1 MSTPKPWKRK
11 LEILQGQ
18 TLDDLKTWKAGT
30 TPTPVDLTGCT
41 ARMHVRER
49 IDSPTTLLEL
59 TTENG
64 GIELGGTAGTIR
76 IRMSATA
83 TAALTWRTGVYDLE
97 IEFPGGIVRRVLAG
111 TVVVSPEVTR

>member
-1 MSTPKPWKRK
+1 MSTPKPWRQK

-18 TLDDLKTWKAGT
+18 TLDDLKTWKAGD
-30 TPTPVDLTGCT
+30 PPVPVDLTGCT
-41 ARMHVRER
+41 ARLQIRER
-49 IDSPTTLLEL
+49 IDSPGILLEL

-76 IRMSATA
+76 TRMSAA
-83 TAALTWRTGVYDLE
+83 ETAALTWRSGVYDME

-111 TVVVSPEVTR
+111 SAVVSPEVTR

>member
-1 MSTPKPWKRK
+1 MSTPQPWKIR
-11 LEILQGQ
+11 LLILQGQ
-18 TLDDLKTWKAGT
+18 TLNDLKTWKAGT
-30 TPTPVDLTGCT
+30 PPVPVDLTGCV

-76 IRMSATA
+76 RRMTA
-83 TAALTWRTGVYDLE
+83 AQTAALTWRSGVYDLE

-111 TVVVSPEVTR
+111 PVVVSPEVTR

>member
-18 TLDDLKTWKAGT
+18 TLDDIKTWKAGT
-30 TPTPVDLTGCT
+30 PAAPVNLTGCT
-41 ARMHVRER
+41 ARMHVRTA
-49 IDSPTTLLEL
+49 IDAPTTLLEL

-64 GIELGGTAGTIR
+64 GIELGGVAGTIR
-76 IRMSATA
+76 TRMSAED
-83 TAALTWRTGVYDLE
+83 TAALTWRSGTYDLE
-97 IEFPGGIVRRVLAG
+97 IEFPGGIVRRLLAG